1 MSFVSFL
8 NDENNYW
15 RDEEIL
21 PMMVGE
27 EVLNLLINREDD
39 TVKFF
44 FKDVTVTLYH
54 SQDCCEC
61 VVIDDVNGEVSDI
74 CGQILEVAEVRTNEM
89 DDTLAEQPKKSVWDD
104 SNTWT
109 FYTFRTIKGSL
120 DIKFHGSSN
129 GYYSES
135 VNVNIERN

>member
-1 MSFVSFL
+1 MSFVSYL
-8 NDENNYW
+8 NQEKTYW
-15 RDEEIL
+15 EDNEVL

-27 EVLNLLINREDD
+27 EVLNLSINREYD

-61 VVIDDVNGEVSDI
+61 VVIDDVNGDVSDI
-74 CGQILEVAEVRTNEM
+74 CGQILEVAEVRTSEI
-89 DDTLAEQPKKSVWDD
+89 DDTLAEQPEKSVWDD

-129 GYYSES
+129 GYYSERVDVS
-135 VNVNIERN
+135 IERN